1 MKKTLAP
8 LPFLLIFIFGQLH
21 AQSIHYNLGWS
32 VTYTYGK
39 INNQTSFHPNE
50 YTNLT
55 TSPGFSANW
64 PTFSNNTN
72 LSFVE
77 NLLRLGVIS
86 FGLEYRHNNRWSIL
100 TGAEIGGRKVLYR
113 EYATEPG
120 SKEVQEKNL
129 ANSVNRSFLVASIP
143 ILIKYKLYE
152 KKLSYSLLTGIYLNE
167 SFSSSFASP
176 FYTTP
181 NGYLFY
187 PTLSAGIRISVPKLT
202 NFSIDCSYQQGLSE
216 ASSDKLTLY
225 SAKAYSLPSNE
236 YTANSFGSHFRI
248 GIQYALRKNNKTL
261 KQTQLPDFV
270 PIENRTKGHVFKID
284 CLSDSFQ
291 ICFEDVKTVD
301 SDSIRVVFNNSTHYN
316 EIELKDSAQCL
327 TFDIHNQLVNTI
339 DVFAINEGKIKPNTM
354 TIRYTDKN
362 NKRRALVVNN
372 SMYKFIRIK
381 VLYLK

>member
-1 MKKTLAP
+1 M
-8 LPFLLIFIFGQLH
+8 H
-21 AQSIHYNLGWS
+21 AQSIYYNVGWS

-39 INNQTSFHPNE
+39 INNQTSFHPND
-50 YTNLT
+50 YTNLS

-64 PTFSNNTN
+64 PIFDNKTN

-86 FGLEYRHNNRWSIL
+86 FGLEYRYNNRWSIL

-167 SFSSSFASP
+167 SFSSPFASP

-187 PTLSAGIRISVPKLT
+187 TTLS
-202 NFSIDCSYQQGLSE
+202 
-216 ASSDKLTLY
+216 
-225 SAKAYSLPSNE
+225 
-236 YTANSFGSHFRI
+236 
-248 GIQYALRKNNKTL
+248 
-261 KQTQLPDFV
+261 
-270 PIENRTKGHVFKID
+270 
-284 CLSDSFQ
+284 
-291 ICFEDVKTVD
+291 
-301 SDSIRVVFNNSTHYN
+301 
-316 EIELKDSAQCL
+316 
-327 TFDIHNQLVNTI
+327 
-339 DVFAINEGKIKPNTM
+339 
-354 TIRYTDKN
+354 
-362 NKRRALVVNN
+362 
-372 SMYKFIRIK
+372 
-381 VLYLK
+381 